1 MPRKGVKLSPEAAA
15 RQAEAIRNWQK
26 ENTSIINIRVRKEKH
41 EVYRQMAQRIGK
53 PLATIIREYLDSI
66 CEE

>member
-15 RQAEAIRNWQK
+15 RQAAAVRKWQK
-26 ENTSIINIRVRKEKH
+26 EKTSVLNVRVRKEKH
-41 EVYRQMAQRIGK
+41 EEYRQMAQRIGK
-53 PLATIIREYLDSI
+53 PLATIIREYLDSL